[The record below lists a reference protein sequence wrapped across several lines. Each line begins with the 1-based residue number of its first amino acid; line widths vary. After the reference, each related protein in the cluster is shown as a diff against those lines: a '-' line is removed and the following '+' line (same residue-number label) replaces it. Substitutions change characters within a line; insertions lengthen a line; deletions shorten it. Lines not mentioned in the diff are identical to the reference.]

1 MSASNNNVFNQNT
14 GDIIS
19 ERTQSKETK
28 MMQGFREIGYT
39 SIEDTQQQ
47 PQITPRQVRTGQTRG
62 DRQIRGLDKVE
73 DRNGRV
79 VMMMGQ
85 TEHGVF

>member
-47 PQITPRQVRTGQTRG
+47 QQIMPRQVRTGQTRG

-85 TEHGVF
+85 TEHNVF

>member
-39 SIEDTQQQ
+39 SVEDTQQQ
-47 PQITPRQVRTGQTRG
+47 QQIAPRQVRTGQTRG
-62 DRQIRGLDKVE
+62 DQQLRGLTKVE
-73 DRNGRV
+73 DRNGRT
-79 VMMMGQ
+79 VMLMGYSDQ
-85 TEHGVF
+85 SIF

>member
-39 SIEDTQQQ
+39 SVEDTQQQ
-47 PQITPRQVRTGQTRG
+47 QQITPRQVRTGQTRG
-62 DRQIRGLDKVE
+62 DQQIRGLNKVE
-73 DRNGRV
+73 DRNGCI
-79 VMMMGQ
+79 VMVEGQ
-85 TEHGVF
+85 SDRNIF

>member
-47 PQITPRQVRTGQTRG
+47 QQITPRQVRTGQTRG

>member
-47 PQITPRQVRTGQTRG
+47 QQITPRQVRTGQTRG

-85 TEHGVF
+85 TEHPAF

>member
-19 ERTQSKETK
+19 ERTHSKETK

-39 SIEDTQQQ
+39 SVEDTQQQ
-47 PQITPRQVRTGQTRG
+47 QQITPRQVRTGQTRG
-62 DRQIRGLDKVE
+62 DQQLRGLTKVE
-73 DRNGRV
+73 DRNGRT
-79 VMMMGQ
+79 VMFMGYSDQ
-85 TEHGVF
+85 SIF

>member
-47 PQITPRQVRTGQTRG
+47 QQITPRQVRTGQTRG
-62 DRQIRGLDKVE
+62 DQQLRGLTKVE

-85 TEHGVF
+85 TEHHVF

>member
-79 VMMMGQ
+79 VMMTGQ
-85 TEHGVF
+85 TEHNVF